1 MRISDWSSDVC
12 SSDLEDRD
20 VDAPLIFA
28 SGARAGPVD
37 HDLTLAQAE
46 QATIEE
52 RPAAKLRPGART
64 CGERAEQEQRL
75 LLLPHDP
82 FEILGDMCRIGCI
95 QRRKS
100 CRHQLLFAIESIA
113 TIATKMIA
121 ELQGAIGR

>member
-1 MRISDWSSDVC
+1 MREIGRDC
-12 SSDLEDRD
+12 EQRRDLVARQPGLPGEDRD

-75 LLLPHDP
+75 LPLRS
-82 FEILGDMCRIGCI
+82 EERRVGKECVSTCRS
-95 QRRKS
+95 RWS
-100 CRHQLLFAIESIA
+100 PYH
-113 TIATKMIA
+113 
-121 ELQGAIGR
+121 